1 MILSQ
6 NRVTVEILI
15 NRRHFARYL
24 GKGVSAS
31 SLLSIG
37 GQAQTRKI
45 GYCIVGMGRI
55 RCPPARY
62 PEVRK

>member
-6 NRVTVEILI
+6 NRVTVEILINRLI

-37 GQAQTRKI
+37 G
-45 GYCIVGMGRI
+45 
-55 RCPPARY
+55 
-62 PEVRK
+62 